1 MVMEGHE
8 AVHISSDLPT
18 VSLLA
23 ILCTNPC
30 NLWLVPTKG
39 NLSIGLVPTFQDE
52 QPMDGGETGWQC
64 PTGTNGLTI
73 PVGTLHSRST
83 PTISV
88 TCC

>member
-1 MVMEGHE
+1 MMLMEGHG

-39 NLSIGLVPTFQDE
+39 NLSIGLVPHSKMSN
-52 QPMDGGETGWQC
+52 PWMVVKLGGNVQQE
-64 PTGTNGLTI
+64 LMA
-73 PVGTLHSRST
+73 
-83 PTISV
+83 
-88 TCC
+88 